1 MMNRN
6 EPNFNIYE
14 RERIILQCI
23 QNNPKSHHN
32 ALLKIIV
39 PEFMAKTT
47 FEKSKNSL
55 LNKGIIVAEIKG
67 NMKFYASNPNYEEQ
81 SQQHLE
87 QNTNKT
93 FHDLKLKISKMDTD
107 YPRKDI
113 DEKILIATT
122 LFKSLLETDNGLTI
136 LDSIKNPKKTLYRD
150 EHLMIQQLLSRVFKI
165 IKNDVDYGLIFPTI
179 VSSAR
184 HIFQNI
190 LLITKIPSSYLF
202 GVILW

>member
-32 ALLKIIV
+32 ALVKIIV

-55 LNKGIIVAEIKG
+55 LNKGIIVAKSKG
-67 NMKFYASNPNYEEQ
+67 NMKFYTSNRNYEEQ

-93 FHDLKLKISKMDTD
+93 FHDLKLKISKLDTD

-122 LFKSLLETDNGLTI
+122 LFKSLLETDNGFTI

-179 VSSAR
+179 VSYCQA
-184 HIFQNI
+184 
-190 LLITKIPSSYLF
+190 YLPKYTPDN
-202 GVILW
+202 